1 MGVAPILSGF
11 HLMYNECQEKLT
23 VKIED
28 VRKKYKDLAPQFVV
42 DENGKRSMVL
52 LRLDAF
58 ENLMEDFEDLA
69 AFEERKNDAIIT
81 SKEMKARLKKSGH
94 ISD

>member
-1 MGVAPILSGF
+1 
-11 HLMYNECQEKLT
+11 

-69 AFEERKNDAIIT
+69 ASN
-81 SKEMKARLKKSGH
+81 
-94 ISD
+94 

>member
-1 MGVAPILSGF
+1 M
-11 HLMYNECQEKLT
+11 HNEYQENLI

-28 VRKKYKDLAPQFVV
+28 VRKKYKDLAPKFVV

-69 AFEERKNDAIIT
+69 AFEERKNDTIIT